1 MQFDGYLIFEL
12 QIRKTNLNFI
22 TLQTFKLNTIIM
34 DYENILTEIRD
45 SILYLTINRPKQLNA
60 LNKAVFTELENV
72 FTELAPKD
80 EVKSILITG
89 SGEKAFA
96 AGADIKEFADFSV
109 EEGKELSANGQR
121 IFKIIETF
129 KKPVIA
135 AVNGFALGGGLEL
148 AMACHIRLA
157 SDNARFG
164 QPEVSLGVTPGYAGT
179 QRLTQLIGKGKATEL
194 LMTGAMIKAEEALKF
209 GLVNYVMLQE
219 ELITKTEELLK
230 TIMKQSPV
238 AVAGVIQCVNAYF
251 TDGVDGF
258 KTEVEE
264 FGKCFGTEDFKEGT
278 DAFMNKRKANFP
290 GK

>member
-1 MQFDGYLIFEL
+1 M
-12 QIRKTNLNFI
+12 N
-22 TLQTFKLNTIIM
+22 
-34 DYENILTEIRD
+34 YENILTNIKD
-45 SILYLTINRPKQLNA
+45 GILYITINRPKQLNA
-60 LNKAVFTELENV
+60 LNKSVFAEIENI
-72 FTELAPKD
+72 FKELAIKD
-80 EVKSILITG
+80 EIKSIIITG

-96 AGADIKEFADFSV
+96 AGADIKEFAHFNI

-129 KKPVIA
+129 NKPVIA

-148 AMACHIRLA
+148 AMACHIRVA

-179 QRLTQLIGKGKATEL
+179 QRLTQLIGKGKSLEL
-194 LMTGAMIKAEEALKF
+194 LMTGTMIKAEEALSL
-209 GLVNYVMLQE
+209 GLVNYVVLQE
-219 ELITKTEELLK
+219 NLIPKSAELLK

-238 AVAGVIQCVNAYF
+238 AVAGVIKCVDAYF
-251 TDGVDGF
+251 TDGIDGF
-258 KTEVEE
+258 NTEVDE

-278 DAFMNKRKANFP
+278 DAFLNKRKAKFP